1 MHERL
6 FTMKKIIVV
15 LSALTSVFSAVAVIL
30 YRIFLRTDIEK
41 FPGRIEPED
50 EKWLR
55 SSNKKDIYL
64 TSRDGLFLHGILLE
78 NSSIKTNN
86 WVIAVHGYDG
96 RADYMTGYGRKF
108 LEMGYNVLMP
118 DLRGFGLSEG
128 KEIAMGQLEK
138 YDIMCWIKKLT
149 EEYNADKIVLFG
161 ISMGA
166 ATVMLTAG
174 EKLPENVK
182 CIIEDA
188 GYSSV
193 KEEFEHNIKKI
204 VHIPPYPT
212 LWIIDMITRLRRK
225 WSVLKDADC
234 VKAVAR
240 NRLPIMFIHGSC
252 DDFVPFEMQDKLYEA
267 SCSEIKEKLVV
278 YGARHIES
286 VVIDEELYWNKV
298 SAFLD
303 RALRS

>member
-1 MHERL
+1 
-6 FTMKKIIVV
+6 MKKIIIA
-15 LSALTSVFSAVAVIL
+15 LSALISVFSAIAVIL

-41 FPGRIEPED
+41 FPGRLEPDD
-50 EKWLR
+50 EQWLKN
-55 SSNKKDIYL
+55 SNKKDVYI

-78 NSSIKTNN
+78 NDKIKTDK

-138 YDIMCWIKKLT
+138 YDIISWINKLID
-149 EEYNADKIVLFG
+149 EYSAGKIVLFG

-174 EKLPENVK
+174 ESLPENVK
-182 CIIEDA
+182 CVIEDA

-193 KEEFEHNIKKI
+193 REEFEHNIRKI

-212 LWIIDMITRLRRK
+212 LWIIDIITSFRRK
-225 WSVLKDADC
+225 WSVLRDADC
-234 VKAVAR
+234 VRAVIKSK
-240 NRLPIMFIHGSC
+240 LPILFIHGSC
-252 DDFVPFEMQDKLYEA
+252 DDFVPFEMHDKLYEA
-267 SCSEIKEKLVV
+267 SGSEIKDKLVV

-286 VVIDEELYWNKV
+286 VVVDPELYWGKITE
-298 SAFLD
+298 FLD
-303 RALRS
+303 RVL

>member
-1 MHERL
+1 
-6 FTMKKIIVV
+6 MKKIIVF
-15 LSALTSVFSAVAVIL
+15 LSALISVFSAVAVIL
-30 YRIFLRTDIEK
+30 YRIFLRTDMEK

-64 TSRDGLFLHGILLE
+64 TSGDGLFLHGILLANE
-78 NSSIKTNN
+78 EIKTDK

-96 RADYMTGYGRKF
+96 RADYMTVYGRKF

-138 YDIMCWIKKLT
+138 YDILNWINKLID
-149 EEYNADKIVLFG
+149 EYNAGDIVLFG

-166 ATVMLTAG
+166 ATVMLTSG
-174 EKLPENVK
+174 EALPENVK
-182 CIIEDA
+182 CVIEDA

-204 VHIPPYPT
+204 VHISPYPT

-234 VKAVAR
+234 VRAVKQ
-240 NRLPIMFIHGSC
+240 NKLPIMFIHGSC

-267 SCSEIKEKLVV
+267 SGSRIKEKLVV

-286 VVIDEELYWNKV
+286 VSVDNELYWRRI
-298 SAFLD
+298 SEFLD
-303 RALRS
+303 RA